1 MGGTNYIIEQRESDQ
16 ALVIKGPVHSEYL
29 DELRAAL
36 IDSLSK
42 SDKVVIKITE
52 LEHITSAFNQL
63 LCSAC
68 RTSHREGKTILLE
81 GRDLE
86 PVNELAHAIGTPL
99 SSCHCEDS
107 RHCLQA

>member
-1 MGGTNYIIEQRESDQ
+1 MGGNYKINQRKSDQ

-29 DELRAAL
+29 DELRSAL
-36 IDSLSK
+36 MGSLLK
-42 SDKVVIKITE
+42 AEKVVINITE

-68 RTSHREGKTILLE
+68 RTSRKEGKTILLE
-81 GRDLE
+81 GKHLKSI
-86 PVNELAHAIGTPL
+86 NELAQAIGTPL

-107 RHCLQA
+107 GKCLQV